1 MRGALRDPK
10 KEAFWRR
17 MLREQAGSRLSVRAW
32 CDRCGLNQGTFCW
45 WRRELAR
52 RDTACREPS
61 RAAHSKTTFV
71 PVQVAEDRT
80 NGDEGQIEIVLA
92 GQRRI
97 RLNGRVD
104 RQMLIDVLAV
114 MEERAC

>member
-17 MLREQAGSRLSVRAW
+17 MLREQGGSGLSVRAW

-52 RDTACREPS
+52 RD
-61 RAAHSKTTFV
+61 AAGRD
-71 PVQVAEDRT
+71 PGRAEDAKPAFMPVRVAAAGET
-80 NGDEGQIEIVLA
+80 GNGGSIEIVLT
-92 GQRRI
+92 GGHRI
-97 RLNGRVD
+97 RLSGCVD
-104 RQMLIDVLAV
+104 RQMLAEVLAV
-114 MEERAC
+114 MEGQVC

>member
-1 MRGALRDPK
+1 MSGASRDPK

-52 RDTACREPS
+52 RD
-61 RAAHSKTTFV
+61 AARRD
-71 PVQVAEDRT
+71 PGRAEDAKPAFLPVRVAAT
-80 NGDEGQIEIVLA
+80 GATGNGGSIEIVLA
-92 GQRRI
+92 GGHRV
-97 RLNGRVD
+97 RLRGRVD
-104 RQMLIDVLAV
+104 RQMLVEVLAV
-114 MEERAC
+114 MEGQVC